1 MAFVVHGVAFG
12 SSLHRF
18 PMPRLNINVRVPSVP
33 RSMIHPRTSEP
44 RLGTSWDS
52 KFASV
57 ALFSNFNNGNTAWQ
71 YCRMSA
77 PSMSWYCIM
86 GSTTVPAVSEK
97 SDEHSRINYIYSID
111 TTYSPQADL
120 DIFL

>member
-33 RSMIHPRTSEP
+33 RSMIHSRTSEP

-57 ALFSNFNNGNTAWQ
+57 ALFSNFNNGNAWQ
-71 YCRMSA
+71 YCRISA
-77 PSMSWYCIM
+77 PSTSWYCIM

-97 SDEHSRINYIYSID
+97 SDEHSRINYRFYRYY
-111 TTYSPQADL
+111 TYSPKADL
-120 DIFL
+120 DIFG